1 MIKSIDIKGFRG
13 IESGAINKFR
23 QFNIFVG
30 ANNSG
35 KSAVME
41 AIYLA
46 STVNQEVGLVR
57 QVDEVTLSNTVL
69 LAEQDLLNN
78 NPLNLIVSKHS
89 DSTGLLN
96 FSREKDAIVSINV
109 KDSKAVLQKFDLD
122 WSEKKLPSEKLPN
135 DRLFL
140 FGFDIKKNQN
150 NLTDEHLDEDFFKLF
165 WQHTKKLANKT
176 RTVFWWYPDL
186 TYYYKGS
193 AVWSIEGQPPAAKH
207 TLFCDTSM
215 VQSYIPI
222 DFYRQVLNEVPGWT
236 QRIAK
241 HFGTIFEITDP
252 FTVQFVPITGYPD
265 RLQGWIAREDKP
277 ALSIDAFGDGAR
289 AAFKLLVPLVV
300 MAEMATEEE
309 PGLLLWEEPEAFQ
322 NPQTLGNLLREVV
335 KMIQDKPIQVFIS
348 THNLEFL
355 AYITQMM
362 ENKHLNSEKTMAFH
376 LSLSDGQLR
385 SSWFDQDTLLTWL
398 DSGIDPRAWKDFIPP
413 FQFQLQEK

>member
-1 MIKSIDIKGFRG
+1 MINSIDIQGFRG
-13 IESGAINKFR
+13 IESGSINKFR
-23 QFNIFVG
+23 KFNVFVG

-46 STVNQEVGLVR
+46 STVNQEVGLLR
-57 QVDEVTLSNTVL
+57 QTIDEDGNKVTLPNTVL
-69 LAEQDLLNN
+69 LTHQDLLGN
-78 NPLNLIVSKHS
+78 NPLNLIAGKHG
-89 DSTGLLN
+89 DSADLLN
-96 FSREKDAIVSINV
+96 FSREQDAFVIVNI
-109 KDSKAVLQKFDLD
+109 KDSKVVLKEFELDLGK
-122 WSEKKLPSEKLPN
+122 KKLQN
-135 DRLFL
+135 DSLFL
-140 FGFDIKKNQN
+140 FGFDIKDNPD
-150 NLTDEHLDEDFFKLF
+150 DEQLYKDLFKLF
-165 WQHTKKLANKT
+165 WQNSKKFT
-176 RTVFWWYPDL
+176 DESRTIFCWYPDL

-193 AVWSIEGQPPAAKH
+193 AVWSIEGQPPAAQH

-222 DFYRQVLNEVPGWT
+222 DFYRHILNEVPGWT

-241 HFGTIFEITDP
+241 HFGTIFEIKDP
-252 FTVQFVPITGYPD
+252 FTVQFVPITGHSN

-289 AAFKLLVPLVV
+289 AAFKLLVPLVA

-309 PGLLLWEEPEAFQ
+309 PGLLLWEEPEVFQ
-322 NPQTLGNLLREVV
+322 NPKTLGNLLREVI
-335 KMIQDKPIQVFIS
+335 KIIQDKPIQVFIS
-348 THNLEFL
+348 THNLELL
-355 AYITQMM
+355 AYIIQMM
-362 ENKHLNSEKTMAFH
+362 DSKHLNPEQTMAFH